1 MDLEVSIQLITDLYI
16 KKMLFNTSLL
26 LKNNLD
32 IFPKVIIISSEKKKK
47 EIIKDRN

>member
-32 IFPKVIIISSEKKKK
+32 IFPKVKFRKKKK